1 MPDPNRLL
9 VVTQP
14 VLGAIGPEEIKR
26 TLPRSQS
33 AAGWDSAEV
42 APIRATL
49 GDSYE
54 LDWSALQAEQE
65 RLFDE
70 TLKPQLAGR
79 KGFAYFGFAPIPLA
93 IHLGYLVENRFEI
106 DLYQLNHSKSK
117 WVNTPDKPSP
127 KRSALKPMQL
137 PEHGS
142 TDKGPIV
149 IRVSTSAR
157 ISPEET
163 AEIVPRSLFDLDIAL
178 VEPHPDALETGGTL
192 AEVVEAFNLGIARLR
207 ALFPNRTAIHLFTAV
222 PVGLAFRLG
231 TLINPTMY
239 RGVVTYQYAVKKS
252 PRYQRA
258 IVLADDG
265 LREEPFLDD
274 AEYDWKKATAVDF
287 FVTMVKAY
295 GGAPMADLI
304 LARSGVDRS
313 HLNVNHTP
321 RDYWKAALE
330 VAARGSRLR
339 ALVQHALEDPDIT
352 AHHREIKRLA
362 SGTP

>member
-1 MPDPNRLL
+1 MLDTNRLL

-14 VLGAIGPEEIKR
+14 VLGAIGHDEIKR

-33 AAGWDSAEV
+33 AAGWESLEI

-54 LDWSALQAEQE
+54 LDWTALQAEQE

-70 TLKPQLAGR
+70 TMKPQLAER

-106 DLYQLNHSKSK
+106 DLYQLNHSQSK
-117 WVNTPDKPSP
+117 WVYTPDKPSP
-127 KRSALKPMQL
+127 KRTALKPMQL

-142 TDKGPIV
+142 TDKGPVV

-157 ISPEET
+157 IAPEET
-163 AEIVPRSLFDLDIAL
+163 AEVVPRSLFDLDIAL
-178 VEPHPDALETGGTL
+178 ATPHPDALETSSAL

-207 ALFPNRTAIHLFTAV
+207 ALFPNRTAIHLFAAV
-222 PVGLAFRLG
+222 PVGLAFKLG

-239 RGVVTYQYAVKKS
+239 RGVVTYQYAVNKS

-258 IVLADDG
+258 IVLAEDG
-265 LREEPFLDD
+265 LREEPFLGDE
-274 AEYDWKKATAVDF
+274 EYDWGKTTAVVF
-287 FVTMVKAY
+287 YELLVKAY
-295 GGAPMADLI
+295 GAASRAELI
-304 LARSGVDRS
+304 LAQSGVDRS
-313 HLNVNHTP
+313 HLNFNQSP

-330 VAARGSRLR
+330 VAARGGRLR
-339 ALVQHALEDPDIT
+339 ALVQRAVEDPDI
-352 AHHREIKRLA
+352 AAYHREIKRLA